1 MIYLASQIFICLLLV
16 LAIGFLMGWLLR
28 SVGIVR
34 QFTEVEATWK
44 MRLRQ
49 KDEMLAKMYAE
60 SEEKEQQFSAL
71 LEGAEGGSGENIAL
85 KSKLQEANRALA
97 DLELKLSSKER
108 DLQQAQSASSDKEE
122 QASGEMRSQL
132 AALRGA
138 VSKKDNEIA
147 ALKKRLDGAEQ
158 KAAKA
163 AAAKPTPSDSKPA
176 ATVPEQPVSA
186 PPPKD
191 GAEAVDELRNIF
203 GIGPVLEKR
212 LNAEG
217 ITSFRQVAAFTGEE
231 IERVAEAIGCFAD
244 RIIKDDWMESARQE
258 HLRKYGEQI

>member
-1 MIYLASQIFICLLLV
+1 MIYLAGQIFICLLLV
-16 LAIGFLMGWLLR
+16 MAIGFLMGWLLR

-60 SEEKEQQFSAL
+60 TEEKERQFSAM
-71 LEGAEGGSGENIAL
+71 LEGADGGSGENIAL
-85 KSKLQEANRALA
+85 KSKLHDANRALA

-108 DLQQAQSASSDKEE
+108 DLQQAQSASVSKSEPD
-122 QASGEMRSQL
+122 SGELRSQL
-132 AALRGA
+132 ALLRGA
-138 VSKKDNEIA
+138 ATKKDNEIA
-147 ALKKRLDGAEQ
+147 RLRKRLEGAEQ
-158 KAAKA
+158 SAVQASVA
-163 AAAKPTPSDSKPA
+163 NSTVESNPEPKPQSA
-176 ATVPEQPVSA
+176 SA
-186 PPPKD
+186 PQSE
-191 GAEAVDELRNIF
+191 GEANDELRNIF

-217 ITSFRQVAAFTGEE
+217 ITSFRQVAAFTSVE

-244 RIIKDDWMESARQE
+244 RIVKDDWMESARQE